1 MTHRQNNK
9 IAALR
14 LVFIYEEL
22 HIVDISTVIN
32 YYPCD
37 TDLIRSV
44 VVTCL
49 LANYVRGLRD

>member
-1 MTHRQNNK
+1 MDIKFDKVTHRQNNK

-14 LVFIYEEL
+14 LVFTYEEL

-37 TDLIRSV
+37 PDLEA
-44 VVTCL
+44 L
-49 LANYVRGLRD
+49 M

>member
-1 MTHRQNNK
+1 MHKKGAKTYCRQNNK

-32 YYPCD
+32 YYSCD
-37 TDLIRSV
+37 PDLEA
-44 VVTCL
+44 L
-49 LANYVRGLRD
+49 